1 MSRQTKGMKTR
12 QILIL
17 GITSIAA
24 IGLVVLLAGRTKKHR
39 IMERLDKIAEE
50 GYETAGDI
58 LFPSNKPL
66 YKREEYSYY
75 KNY

>member
-1 MSRQTKGMKTR
+1 MKNR
-12 QILIL
+12 QIIII

-24 IGLVVLLAGRTKKHR
+24 IGLVILLAGRTKKHR
-39 IMERLDKIAEE
+39 ILERLDKIAEE

-58 LFPSNKPL
+58 LFPANKQL
-66 YKREEYSYY
+66 YRNEEYSYY

>member
-1 MSRQTKGMKTR
+1 MKNR
-12 QILIL
+12 QIIIL

-24 IGLVVLLAGRTKKHR
+24 IGLLVLLSGKVKRHR

-58 LFPSNKPL
+58 LFPSHKPL
-66 YKREEYSYY
+66 YKNPDYSYY

>member
-1 MSRQTKGMKTR
+1 MKSRQ
-12 QILIL
+12 IIIV

-24 IGLVVLLAGRTKKHR
+24 IGLIVLLAGKIKKHR
-39 IMERLDKIAEE
+39 IMQRLDRIAEE

-58 LFPSNKPL
+58 LFPSNKSL
-66 YKREEYSYY
+66 YKNQEYSYY